1 MGTLFYGAA
10 RFPIAFDERVLMHL
24 QIVMNAKLRRG
35 ESFAL
40 SWANSPD
47 VGSGRSIVWIAPS
60 TDLHYKFDGSRP
72 ASINRKWLEELAVL
86 ANTPQGL
93 HVTEEGSLTVLEVP
107 PLN

>member
-10 RFPIAFDERVLMHL
+10 RFAITFDERVLTHL

-40 SWANSPD
+40 SWAD
-47 VGSGRSIVWIAPS
+47 GVKIGGGRSIVWVSPG
-60 TDLHYKFDGSRP
+60 TDLHYKFSGSRL
-72 ASINRKWLEELAVL
+72 ATINRQWLEELAVL

-93 HVTEEGSLTVLEVP
+93 HVTEEGNLTPLEVP
-107 PLN
+107 LD

>member
-10 RFPIAFDERVLMHL
+10 RFAIAFDERVLTHL

-40 SWANSPD
+40 SWTNSPD
-47 VGSGRSIVWIAPS
+47 AGSGRSIVWIAPG
-60 TDLHYKFDGSRP
+60 TDLHYKFDGARS
-72 ASINRKWLEELAVL
+72 ATINRKWLEELALL

-93 HVTEEGSLTVLEVP
+93 HVTKEGSLTVLEVA
-107 PLN
+107 LD

>member
-10 RFPIAFDERVLMHL
+10 RFAIGFDERVLMHL

-47 VGSGRSIVWIAPS
+47 AGSGRSIVWIAPS

-93 HVTEEGSLTVLEVP
+93 HVTEEGSLTALEVP

>member
-47 VGSGRSIVWIAPS
+47 AGSGRSIVWIAPS
-60 TDLHYKFDGSRP
+60 TDLHYKFGGIRP
-72 ASINRKWLEELAVL
+72 AAINRKWLEELAVL

-93 HVTEEGSLTVLEVP
+93 HVTEEGSLTALEVP
-107 PLN
+107 PLI